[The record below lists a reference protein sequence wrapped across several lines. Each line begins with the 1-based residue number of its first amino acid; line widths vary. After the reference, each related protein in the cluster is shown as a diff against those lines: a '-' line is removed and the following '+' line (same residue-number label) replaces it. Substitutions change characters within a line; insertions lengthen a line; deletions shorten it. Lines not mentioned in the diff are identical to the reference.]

1 MNHRVLL
8 VSWAASMTGVVAAL
22 AVRDLPAAD
31 AAPGIA
37 TFDQIDVRRINVVEP
52 DGKPR
57 MILTNKQRFPGAI
70 FDGKEFPHPGRNVG
84 GGILFFNDDG
94 TEAGGLAYTN
104 DPKDHSAGAILTMDQ
119 YNQNEIMS
127 LNYEEQDGKRA
138 AGLFVYSD
146 HPNKSLKPIV
156 EANAELQRATTDAD
170 KKRLQARMDQL
181 VKDNVG
187 EPGKRVFVGK
197 EADDALLMLYD
208 KKGKPRLVLRVD
220 GTGEPSIQL
229 LDTAGKVVKTVK

>member
-8 VSWAASMTGVVAAL
+8 VTWAATMTGVVAAL
-22 AVRDLPAAD
+22 AIRDLPTAD
-31 AAPGIA
+31 AAPGTA
-37 TFDQIDVRRINVVEP
+37 TFDQIDVHRINVVEP

-70 FDGKEFPHPGRNVG
+70 FDGKEYPHPGRDVG

-94 TEAGGLAYTN
+94 TEAGGLAYSN
-104 DPKDHSAGAILTMDQ
+104 DPKDHSAGALLTMDQ

-146 HPNKSLKPIV
+146 HPNKSLKPLV
-156 EANAELQRATTDAD
+156 EANAELQRATSDAD
-170 KKRLQARMDQL
+170 KKRLKARMDQL
-181 VKDNVG
+181 AKDTVG
-187 EPGKRVFVGK
+187 EAGGKRVFVGK

-208 KKGKPRLVLRVD
+208 KKGKPRMILRVD
-220 GTGEPSIQL
+220 GAGEPSLQL
-229 LDTAGKVVKTVK
+229 LDSAGKVTKKL